1 MQKKEKH
8 PFHGNV
14 PAIEKIEPDVPLELF
29 LEQDLDQK
37 LKQTAQ
43 IKNVSVEKII
53 LETLSKWL
61 TKR

>member
-8 PFHGNV
+8 PLHGKL

-29 LEQDLDQK
+29 LEQGLDQK

-43 IKNVSVEKII
+43 RENVSVEKVI